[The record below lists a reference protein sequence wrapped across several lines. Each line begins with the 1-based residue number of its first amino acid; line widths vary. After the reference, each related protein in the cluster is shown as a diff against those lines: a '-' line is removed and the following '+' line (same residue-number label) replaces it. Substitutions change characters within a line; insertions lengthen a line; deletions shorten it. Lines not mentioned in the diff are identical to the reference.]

1 MFKEE
6 WAAAKYYEWHYGHKH
21 KKNEIKMF
29 PIVTEG
35 GVLLR
40 QLTALSPID
49 AWHFENLFTDAVPG
63 GEAFVWSK
71 IHGVVA
77 NFTSWT

>member
-1 MFKEE
+1 
-6 WAAAKYYEWHYGHKH
+6 
-21 KKNEIKMF
+21 
-29 PIVTEG
+29 
-35 GVLLR
+35 LLR

-71 IHGVVA
+71 EHGVIA
-77 NFTSWT
+77 NFTAWT